1 MTAKVILL
9 SKYFSRANEKIN
21 NEKIEINKDGI
32 SVNNEKKTIYF
43 LFATVPLTLIL
54 LLIEF
59 KISLNIITKKNTN
72 NAIFKNNQCL

>member
-21 NEKIEINKDGI
+21 NEKIEINNDGI

-43 LFATVPLTLIL
+43 LFATVPLTFIL

-59 KISLNIITKKNTN
+59 KISLNIITKK
-72 NAIFKNNQCL
+72 KY